1 VLKDLIKIKGI
12 KQRYIAEKCGVSE
25 VSVSNWVKGKTSPS
39 DENLTKLCQILD
51 VQFDKIRNQ
60 F

>member
-25 VSVSNWVKGKTSPS
+25 VSVSNWVKGKTSTS